1 MVKALCQ
8 QFSPPL
14 LKLPPPHVQ
23 SDDEC
28 ITTTYHAFPRPS
40 VLAAPEVSNV
50 LRSLGFGY
58 RAAFIQRTAKMLV
71 DAQGISTL
79 STVSLEPAELWL
91 RTLRKMN
98 TAEARV
104 ELLKFVGVGRK
115 VADCVLL
122 MSLDKTEVVPVDTH
136 VHQIASKHYGLPSS
150 KAKVNMT
157 PALYEQVNAKLTE
170 VWGTYAGWA
179 HSVLF
184 TSDLKAFST
193 YGLHSDASST
203 ILPSPSPSPTK
214 RKRKEDRPTK
224 DTTSATLSKVSTLL
238 LREDLPEAGLSLADR
253 VKRRRRGQDTS
264 SSIT

>member
-23 SDDEC
+23 SDDER
-28 ITTTYHAFPRPS
+28 ITTTYHPFPRPS
-40 VLAAPEVSNV
+40 VLAAPEVSSV

-122 MSLDKTEVVPVDTH
+122 MSLDKVIRTTRYYNYPSKLILQKTEVVPVDTH

-150 KAKVNMT
+150 KAKANMT
-157 PALYEQVNAKLTE
+157 PALYEQVNAKFTE

-179 HSVLF
+179 HSV
-184 TSDLKAFST
+184 
-193 YGLHSDASST
+193 ST
-203 ILPSPSPSPTK
+203 IHSIS
-214 RKRKEDRPTK
+214 
-224 DTTSATLSKVSTLL
+224 
-238 LREDLPEAGLSLADR
+238 
-253 VKRRRRGQDTS
+253 RGFRLNIGHRFFS
-264 SSIT
+264 HLI